1 MINNQKIN
9 QKITQTQKFLV
20 LNLHQMQKIIMDL
33 RNKSKAVYLYSQL
46 KRKI

>member
-1 MINNQKIN
+1 MMNNKKIN
-9 QKITQTQKFLV
+9 QKITQTQKFLI

-33 RNKSKAVYLYSQL
+33 RNKSKVVYLYSQL